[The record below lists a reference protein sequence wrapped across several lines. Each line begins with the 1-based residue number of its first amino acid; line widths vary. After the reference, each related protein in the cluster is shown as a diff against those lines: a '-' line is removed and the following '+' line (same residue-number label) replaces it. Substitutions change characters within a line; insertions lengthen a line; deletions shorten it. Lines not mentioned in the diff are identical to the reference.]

1 MTDIQKVRRDL
12 KLSEKRMRH
21 TEGVVRAALLLAS
34 RHFPEIDPETA
45 ELAALFHDYTKEYTP
60 EEQLRVLASYG
71 EAPMEDELEAP
82 KLLHARTAAL
92 IAEKEYGLSPE
103 VVSAIRWH
111 TTGRASMT
119 PLECVI
125 YFADYIE
132 DTRTFPACVRLRE
145 YYEKQYASLK
155 DKSRALNK
163 ALVRSFDITI
173 RDLLSGGKTVD
184 PNTVQARNHY
194 LLLCKKGSHYGK

>member
-1 MTDIQKVRRDL
+1 MTEIQKVRNDL

-21 TEGVVRAALLLAS
+21 TEGVVRAAVLLAS
-34 RHFPEIDPETA
+34 RHFPEIAPETA
-45 ELAALFHDYTKEYTP
+45 ELAALFHDYTKEYTV
-60 EEQLRVLASYG
+60 QQHLQVLASYG
-71 EAPMEDELEAP
+71 LTAAEDELEAP

-92 IAEKEYGLSPE
+92 IAEKEYRLSPE
-103 VVSAIRWH
+103 IVSAIRWH
-111 TTGRASMT
+111 TTGRENMS

-173 RDLLSGGKTVD
+173 RDLLSEGKTVD
-184 PNTVQARNHY
+184 PNTVSARNYY
-194 LLLCKKGSHYGK
+194 LRSRKKGI

>member
-1 MTDIQKVRRDL
+1 MTEIQRVRQDL

-21 TEGVVRAALLLAS
+21 TEGVVRAAVLLAS

-45 ELAALFHDYTKEYTP
+45 ELAALFHDYTKEYTA
-60 EEQLRVLASYG
+60 EEHLRVLKTYG
-71 EAPMEDELEAP
+71 EVPTDEEMQSP
-82 KLLHARTAAL
+82 KLFHARTAAL
-92 IAEKEYGLSPE
+92 LAEKEYGLSSE

-111 TTGRASMT
+111 TTGRAGMS

-132 DTRTFPACVRLRE
+132 DTRTFPACIRLRE
-145 YYEKQYASLK
+145 YYEKQYAALK
-155 DKSRALNK
+155 DQTRALNK

-173 RDLLSGGKTVD
+173 RDLLAGHKTVD
-184 PNTVQARNHY
+184 PNTVQARNYY
-194 LLLCKKGSHYGK
+194 LSLLK

>member
-1 MTDIQKVRRDL
+1 MTELQKVRNDL

-21 TEGVVRAALLLAS
+21 TEGVVRAAVLLAS
-34 RHFPEIDPETA
+34 RHFPEIAPETA
-45 ELAALFHDYTKEYTP
+45 ELAALFHDYTKEYTV
-60 EEQLRVLASYG
+60 QQHLQVLASYG
-71 EAPMEDELEAP
+71 QTATEDELEAP

-92 IAEKEYGLSPE
+92 IAEKEYRLSPE
-103 VVSAIRWH
+103 IVSAIRWH
-111 TTGRASMT
+111 TTGRENMS

-173 RDLLSGGKTVD
+173 RDLLSEGKTVD
-184 PNTVQARNHY
+184 PNTVSARNHY
-194 LLLCKKGSHYGK
+194 LRSRKKGI

>member
-1 MTDIQKVRRDL
+1 MTEIQRVRNDL

-21 TEGVVRAALLLAS
+21 TEGVVRAAVLLAS
-34 RHFPEIDPETA
+34 RHFPEIAPETA
-45 ELAALFHDYTKEYTP
+45 ELAALFHDYTKEYTV
-60 EEQLRVLASYG
+60 QQHLQVLASYG
-71 EAPMEDELEAP
+71 QTATEDELEAP

-92 IAEKEYGLSPE
+92 IAEKEYRLSPE
-103 VVSAIRWH
+103 IVSAIRWH
-111 TTGRASMT
+111 TTGRENMS

-163 ALVRSFDITI
+163 SLVRSFDITI
-173 RDLLSGGKTVD
+173 RDLLSEGKTVD
-184 PNTVQARNHY
+184 PNTVSARNHY
-194 LLLCKKGSHYGK
+194 LRSRKKGI

>member
-1 MTDIQKVRRDL
+1 MTEIQRVRNDL

-21 TEGVVRAALLLAS
+21 TEGVVKAAVLLAS
-34 RHFPEIDPETA
+34 RHFPEIAPETA
-45 ELAALFHDYTKEYTP
+45 ELAALFHDYTKEYTV
-60 EEQLRVLASYG
+60 QQHLQVLASYG
-71 EAPMEDELEAP
+71 QTAAEDELEAP

-92 IAEKEYGLSPE
+92 IAEKEYRLSPE
-103 VVSAIRWH
+103 IVSAIRWH
-111 TTGRASMT
+111 TTGRENMS

-173 RDLLSGGKTVD
+173 RDLLSEGKTVD
-184 PNTVQARNHY
+184 PNTVSARNHY
-194 LLLCKKGSHYGK
+194 LRSRKKGI

>member
-1 MTDIQKVRRDL
+1 MTEIQRVRNDL
-12 KLSEKRMRH
+12 KLSEKRMCH
-21 TEGVVRAALLLAS
+21 TEGVVRAAVLLAS
-34 RHFPEIDPETA
+34 RHFPEIAPETA
-45 ELAALFHDYTKEYTP
+45 ELAALFHDYTKEYTV
-60 EEQLRVLASYG
+60 QQHLQVLASYG
-71 EAPMEDELEAP
+71 QTAAEDELEAP

-92 IAEKEYGLSPE
+92 IAEKEYRLSPE
-103 VVSAIRWH
+103 IVSAIRWH
-111 TTGRASMT
+111 TTGRENMS

-173 RDLLSGGKTVD
+173 RDLLSEGKTVD
-184 PNTVQARNHY
+184 PNTVSARNHY
-194 LLLCKKGSHYGK
+194 LRSRKKGI

>member
-1 MTDIQKVRRDL
+1 MTEIQRVRNDL

-21 TEGVVRAALLLAS
+21 TEGVVRAAVLLAS
-34 RHFPEIDPETA
+34 RHFPEIAPETA
-45 ELAALFHDYTKEYTP
+45 ELAALFHDYTKEYTV
-60 EEQLRVLASYG
+60 QQHLQVLASYG
-71 EAPMEDELEAP
+71 QTATEDELEAP

-92 IAEKEYGLSPE
+92 IAEKEYRLSPE
-103 VVSAIRWH
+103 IVSAIRWH
-111 TTGRASMT
+111 TTGRENMS

-173 RDLLSGGKTVD
+173 RDLLSEGKTVD
-184 PNTVQARNHY
+184 PNTVSARNHY
-194 LLLCKKGSHYGK
+194 LRSRKKGI

>member
-1 MTDIQKVRRDL
+1 MTEIQRVREDL

-21 TEGVVRAALLLAS
+21 TEGVVRAAVLLAS
-34 RHFPEIDPETA
+34 RHFPEIAPETA
-45 ELAALFHDYTKEYTP
+45 ELAALFHDYTKEYTV
-60 EEQLRVLASYG
+60 QQHLQVLASYG
-71 EAPMEDELEAP
+71 QTAAEDELEAP

-92 IAEKEYGLSPE
+92 IAEQEYKLSPE
-103 VVSAIRWH
+103 IVSAIRWH
-111 TTGRASMT
+111 TTGREEMS

-132 DTRTFPACVRLRE
+132 DGRTFPACVRLRE

-173 RDLLSGGKTVD
+173 RDLLSEGKTVD
-184 PNTVQARNHY
+184 PNTVSARNHY
-194 LLLCKKGSHYGK
+194 LRSRKKGI

>member
-1 MTDIQKVRRDL
+1 MTEIQKVRNDL

-21 TEGVVRAALLLAS
+21 TEGVVRAAVLLAS
-34 RHFPEIDPETA
+34 RHFPEISPETA
-45 ELAALFHDYTKEYTP
+45 ELAALFHDYTKEYTV
-60 EEQLRVLASYG
+60 QQHLQVLASYG
-71 EAPMEDELEAP
+71 QAATEDELEAP

-92 IAEKEYGLSPE
+92 IAEKEYRLSPE
-103 VVSAIRWH
+103 IVSAIRWH
-111 TTGRASMT
+111 TTGRENMS

-173 RDLLSGGKTVD
+173 RDLLSEGKTVD
-184 PNTVQARNHY
+184 PNTVSARNHY
-194 LLLCKKGSHYGK
+194 LRSRKKGI

>member
-1 MTDIQKVRRDL
+1 MTEIQKVRNDL

-21 TEGVVRAALLLAS
+21 TEGVVRAAVLLAS
-34 RHFPEIDPETA
+34 RHFPEILPETA
-45 ELAALFHDYTKEYTP
+45 ELAALFHDYTKEYTV
-60 EEQLRVLASYG
+60 QQHLQVLASYG
-71 EAPMEDELEAP
+71 QTAAEDELEAP

-92 IAEKEYGLSPE
+92 IAEKEYRLSPE
-103 VVSAIRWH
+103 IVSAIRWH
-111 TTGRASMT
+111 TTGRENMS

-173 RDLLSGGKTVD
+173 RDLLSEGKTVD
-184 PNTVQARNHY
+184 PNTVSARNHY
-194 LLLCKKGSHYGK
+194 LRSRKKGI

>member
-1 MTDIQKVRRDL
+1 MTEIQRVREDL

-21 TEGVVRAALLLAS
+21 TEGVVRAAVLLAS
-34 RHFPEIDPETA
+34 RHFPEIAPETA
-45 ELAALFHDYTKEYTP
+45 ELAALFHDYTKEYTV
-60 EEQLRVLASYG
+60 QQHLQVLASYG
-71 EAPMEDELEAP
+71 QTAAEDELEAP

-92 IAEKEYGLSPE
+92 IAEQEYKLSPE
-103 VVSAIRWH
+103 IVSAIRWH
-111 TTGRASMT
+111 TTGREEMS

-132 DTRTFPACVRLRE
+132 DGRTFPACVRLRE

-155 DKSRALNK
+155 DKTRALNK

-173 RDLLSGGKTVD
+173 RDLLSEGKTVD
-184 PNTVQARNHY
+184 PNTVSARNHY
-194 LLLCKKGSHYGK
+194 LRSRKKGI

>member
-1 MTDIQKVRRDL
+1 MTEIQKVRNNL

-21 TEGVVRAALLLAS
+21 TEGVVRAAVLLAS
-34 RHFPEIDPETA
+34 RHFPEIAPETA
-45 ELAALFHDYTKEYTP
+45 ELAALFHDYTKEYTV
-60 EEQLRVLASYG
+60 QQHLQVLASHG
-71 EAPMEDELEAP
+71 QTAAEDELEAP

-92 IAEKEYGLSPE
+92 IAEKEYRLSPE
-103 VVSAIRWH
+103 IVSAIRWH
-111 TTGRASMT
+111 TTGRENMS

-173 RDLLSGGKTVD
+173 RDLLSEGKTVD
-184 PNTVQARNHY
+184 PNTVSARNHY
-194 LLLCKKGSHYGK
+194 LRSRKKGI

>member
-1 MTDIQKVRRDL
+1 MTEIQKVRNDL

-21 TEGVVRAALLLAS
+21 TEGVVRAAVLLAS
-34 RHFPEIDPETA
+34 RHFPEIAPETA
-45 ELAALFHDYTKEYTP
+45 ELAALFHDYTKEYTV
-60 EEQLRVLASYG
+60 QQHLQVLASYG
-71 EAPMEDELEAP
+71 QAAAEDELEAP

-92 IAEKEYGLSPE
+92 IAEKEYRLSPE
-103 VVSAIRWH
+103 IVSAIRWH
-111 TTGRASMT
+111 TTGRENMS

-173 RDLLSGGKTVD
+173 RDLLSEGKTVD
-184 PNTVQARNHY
+184 PNTVSARNHY
-194 LLLCKKGSHYGK
+194 LRSRKKGI

>member
-1 MTDIQKVRRDL
+1 MTEIQKVRNDL

-21 TEGVVRAALLLAS
+21 TEGVVRAAVLLAS
-34 RHFPEIDPETA
+34 RHFPEIAPETA
-45 ELAALFHDYTKEYTP
+45 ELAALFHDYTKEYTV
-60 EEQLRVLASYG
+60 QQHLQVLASYG
-71 EAPMEDELEAP
+71 QTATEDELEAP

-92 IAEKEYGLSPE
+92 IAEKEYRLSPE
-103 VVSAIRWH
+103 IVSAIRWH
-111 TTGRASMT
+111 TTGRENMS

-173 RDLLSGGKTVD
+173 RDLLSEGKTVD
-184 PNTVQARNHY
+184 PNTVSARNYY
-194 LLLCKKGSHYGK
+194 LRSRKKGI

>member
-1 MTDIQKVRRDL
+1 MTEIQKVRNDL

-21 TEGVVRAALLLAS
+21 TEGVVRATVLLAS
-34 RHFPEIDPETA
+34 RHFPEIAPETA
-45 ELAALFHDYTKEYTP
+45 ELAALFHDYTKEYTV
-60 EEQLRVLASYG
+60 QQHLQVLASYG
-71 EAPMEDELEAP
+71 QTAAEDELEAP

-92 IAEKEYGLSPE
+92 IAEKEYRLSPE
-103 VVSAIRWH
+103 IVSAIRWH
-111 TTGRASMT
+111 TTGRENMS

-173 RDLLSGGKTVD
+173 RDLLSEGKTVD
-184 PNTVQARNHY
+184 PNTVSARNHY
-194 LLLCKKGSHYGK
+194 LRSRKKGI

>member
-1 MTDIQKVRRDL
+1 MTEIQKVRNDL

-21 TEGVVRAALLLAS
+21 TEGVVRAAVLLAS
-34 RHFPEIDPETA
+34 RHFPEIAPETA
-45 ELAALFHDYTKEYTP
+45 ELAALFHDYTKEYTV
-60 EEQLRVLASYG
+60 QQHLQVLASYG
-71 EAPMEDELEAP
+71 QTATEDELEAP

-92 IAEKEYGLSPE
+92 IAEKEYRLSPE
-103 VVSAIRWH
+103 IVSAIRWH
-111 TTGRASMT
+111 TTGRENMS

-155 DKSRALNK
+155 DKDRALHK

-173 RDLLSGGKTVD
+173 RDLLSEGKTVD
-184 PNTVQARNHY
+184 PNTVSARNHY
-194 LLLCKKGSHYGK
+194 LRGRKKGI

>member
-1 MTDIQKVRRDL
+1 MTEIQKVRNDL

-21 TEGVVRAALLLAS
+21 TEGVVRAAVLLAS
-34 RHFPEIDPETA
+34 RHFPEIAPETA
-45 ELAALFHDYTKEYTP
+45 ELAALFHDYTKEYTV
-60 EEQLRVLASYG
+60 QQHLQVLASYG
-71 EAPMEDELEAP
+71 QTATEDELEAP

-92 IAEKEYGLSPE
+92 IAEKEYRLSPE
-103 VVSAIRWH
+103 IVSAIRWH
-111 TTGRASMT
+111 TTGRENMS

-173 RDLLSGGKTVD
+173 RDLLSEGKTVD
-184 PNTVQARNHY
+184 PNTVSARNHY
-194 LLLCKKGSHYGK
+194 LRSRKKGI

>member
-1 MTDIQKVRRDL
+1 
-12 KLSEKRMRH
+12 
-21 TEGVVRAALLLAS
+21 
-34 RHFPEIDPETA
+34 
-45 ELAALFHDYTKEYTP
+45 
-60 EEQLRVLASYG
+60 
-71 EAPMEDELEAP
+71 
-82 KLLHARTAAL
+82 L
-92 IAEKEYGLSPE
+92 IAEKEYRLSPE
-103 VVSAIRWH
+103 IVSAIRWH
-111 TTGRASMT
+111 TTGRENMS

-173 RDLLSGGKTVD
+173 RDLLSEGKTVD
-184 PNTVQARNHY
+184 PNTVSARNHY
-194 LLLCKKGSHYGK
+194 LRSRKKGI

>member
-1 MTDIQKVRRDL
+1 MTEIQKVRNDL

-21 TEGVVRAALLLAS
+21 TEGVVRAAVLLAS
-34 RHFPEIDPETA
+34 RHFPEIAPETA
-45 ELAALFHDYTKEYTP
+45 ELAALSHDYTKEYTV
-60 EEQLRVLASYG
+60 QQHLQVLASYG
-71 EAPMEDELEAP
+71 QTAAEDELEAP

-92 IAEKEYGLSPE
+92 IAEKEYRLSPE
-103 VVSAIRWH
+103 IVSAIRWH
-111 TTGRASMT
+111 TTGRENMS

-173 RDLLSGGKTVD
+173 RDLLSEGKTVD
-184 PNTVQARNHY
+184 PNTVSARNHY
-194 LLLCKKGSHYGK
+194 LRSRKKGI

>member
-1 MTDIQKVRRDL
+1 MTEIQKVRNDL

-21 TEGVVRAALLLAS
+21 TEGVVRAAVLLAS
-34 RHFPEIDPETA
+34 RHFPEIAPETA
-45 ELAALFHDYTKEYTP
+45 ELAALFHDYTKEYTV
-60 EEQLRVLASYG
+60 QQHLQVLASYG
-71 EAPMEDELEAP
+71 QTAAEDELEAP

-92 IAEKEYGLSPE
+92 IAEKEYRLSPE
-103 VVSAIRWH
+103 IVSAIRWH
-111 TTGRASMT
+111 TTGRENMS

-173 RDLLSGGKTVD
+173 RDLLSEGKTVD
-184 PNTVQARNHY
+184 PNTVSARNHY
-194 LLLCKKGSHYGK
+194 LLLLKKGK